1 MSDSKIDWD
10 AVYEQLR
17 QSEQK
22 LAEAL
27 SPNPERVRRIQ
38 SERAA
43 RLASR
48 RRSGRVE
55 ETIPMLLVEAGGER
69 IAIDTRA
76 VSEVL
81 RISSLTSVA
90 GAPDEILGVTNLRG
104 ELYSVLAARS
114 FLKTTGSAR
123 ETLWGIALRHPV
135 LRIIL
140 KVESVHRI
148 ESVSASTL
156 AAIEGNVLRIQDEIA
171 IVLDTRAI
179 LERLEVEIASLTT
192 FHDQP

>member
-1 MSDSKIDWD
+1 MSDSKIDWN
-10 AVYEQLR
+10 AVYEQLH

-43 RLASR
+43 RLAAR
-48 RRSGRVE
+48 RRGGRVE
-55 ETIPMLLVEAGGER
+55 ETAPMLLVEAGGER
-69 IAIDTRA
+69 IAIDVRA

-81 RISSLTSVA
+81 RISALTPVA
-90 GAPDEILGVTNLRG
+90 GAPDEILGVTNFRG

-114 FLKTTGSAR
+114 FVKATGSTG
-123 ETLWGIALRHPV
+123 ETMWGIALRHPV

-148 ESVSASTL
+148 ENVPASAL

-179 LERLEVEIASLTT
+179 LERLDAETASLTT

>member
-1 MSDSKIDWD
+1 MSDSNIDWN

-22 LAEAL
+22 LVEAL

-38 SERAA
+38 SDRAA

-48 RRSGRVE
+48 RRSEHVE
-55 ETIPMLLVEAGGER
+55 ETVPMLIAEVGGER
-69 IAIDTRA
+69 IAIDARA
-76 VSEVL
+76 VSEAV
-81 RISSLTSVA
+81 RISALTPVA

-104 ELYSVLAARS
+104 ELYSVMAARS
-114 FLKTTGSAR
+114 FLKTAGSAG
-123 ETLWGIALRHPV
+123 ETMWGIALRHPV

-140 KVESVHRI
+140 RVEAVHRI
-148 ESVSASTL
+148 ENVPASAL
-156 AAIEGNVLRIQDEIA
+156 AAVEGNVLRIQDEIA
-171 IVLDTRAI
+171 IVLDTRAV
-179 LERLEVEIASLTT
+179 LERLEAEIASLTT